1 MDKMNSNP
9 TRRAPDGALAKVS
22 GLNEMLGMERSNMEL
37 EELIAKRD
45 ELNREIERKMGVKE
59 ADIRRIVREEIAAI
73 EAAYSRQK
81 EESRWR

>member
-1 MDKMNSNP
+1 
-9 TRRAPDGALAKVS
+9 
-22 GLNEMLGMERSNMEL
+22 MEL